1 MQKADICR
9 LAVLLG
15 LTLLCATSYF
25 WGSTKPALVPLY
37 LDRENKQGLRFQPR
51 VDIFCHRQENNAEA
65 CVGDCDDV
73 RASVATCHKAVK
85 RVYGQMSSACRSELY
100 EVATS
105 CSDTESNVCTTA
117 QQTLEKCVA
126 PFDKQLRSAAR
137 GF

>member
-1 MQKADICR
+1 M
-9 LAVLLG
+9 
-15 LTLLCATSYF
+15 
-25 WGSTKPALVPLY
+25 
-37 LDRENKQGLRFQPR
+37 
-51 VDIFCHRQENNAEA
+51 
-65 CVGDCDDV
+65 
-73 RASVATCHKAVK
+73 
-85 RVYGQMSSACRSELY
+85 YGQMSSACRSELY

>member
-1 MQKADICR
+1 MPKHASETVTMSAHLWPRATRQCTPC
-9 LAVLLG
+9 G
-15 LTLLCATSYF
+15 SCCATWTRCAY
-25 WGSTKPALVPLY
+25 LLLY
-37 LDRENKQGLRFQPR
+37 W
-51 VDIFCHRQENNAEA
+51 HR
-65 CVGDCDDV
+65 
-73 RASVATCHKAVK
+73 K